1 MKLPGLHMGGLFG
14 MPQHRR
20 DLLRDL
26 FRNYRHT
33 ASSQL
38 CTRSMGSFGNIP
50 RR

>member
-14 MPQHRR
+14 MPQHR
-20 DLLRDL
+20 RDL